1 MAILR
6 FNIIYD
12 RKSVATAEK
21 TSVIEFRFSCQG
33 KQKYLSTGIKV
44 RKNQWKGGKVVAH
57 PEAKEQNKQLSILKI
72 KANSIIEKAFL
83 DSDFNIN
90 CIPFL
95 FKGEEEE
102 KENVDFILYCE
113 KRRMK
118 RKVCDATKKHY
129 SVFIKFLKSWGKVK
143 TFDDISVSKIRALDE
158 LLHRRGLED
167 GTIYNYHKYF
177 KLFINDAVIDGL
189 VSENPYKKIPFKI
202 ARGGKQYVDC
212 LTEGQF
218 NMLKKINPVI
228 PHIKKAWHLFL
239 LKSATCNI
247 FDKMGCSSPFYQ
259 NSCVK
264 TVYDAL
270 ISHKIPL
277 PHNAT

>member
-102 KENVDFILYCE
+102 KENVDFIL
-113 KRRMK
+113 
-118 RKVCDATKKHY
+118 
-129 SVFIKFLKSWGKVK
+129 G
-143 TFDDISVSKIRALDE
+143 
-158 LLHRRGLED
+158 
-167 GTIYNYHKYF
+167 
-177 KLFINDAVIDGL
+177 
-189 VSENPYKKIPFKI
+189 
-202 ARGGKQYVDC
+202 
-212 LTEGQF
+212 
-218 NMLKKINPVI
+218 
-228 PHIKKAWHLFL
+228 HL
-239 LKSATCNI
+239 
-247 FDKMGCSSPFYQ
+247 
-259 NSCVK
+259 
-264 TVYDAL
+264 
-270 ISHKIPL
+270 
-277 PHNAT
+277 